1 LEGSFHGLFSQG
13 YLPAMFQVLHSS
25 AGAGKTHAL
34 VKHYLSHCLKG
45 DDPTAYRQ
53 VLALT
58 FTNKAAAEMK
68 ERVMQYLEALAKGRV
83 NEGRFAD
90 VMEHL
95 VRTSG
100 SDQGT
105 ITRRADAV
113 LSHMLHHWSDV
124 AISTIDTFTRRVVQP
139 FARDLQLDHELRM
152 TTEQKHYLDRAVEE
166 LIGEAGQE
174 PTLTGLLTE
183 VCLQL
188 LHEERPW
195 DPEKPLRDLSQELT
209 KESAIVPLQRLSA
222 LDVDGMLELARSL
235 RGQERAFV
243 ASMVALG
250 NKALKLI
257 QDQGLSEKD
266 FFQSGRGIIGYFR
279 KLASTESVP
288 PPPNSHAIKTIDE
301 GKWAGGKADASA
313 MAALDI
319 IVPELEQIYWH
330 VEDLRGTEIR
340 AHIIRRAVSREL
352 PTAFTLISLEDR
364 LESIKRED
372 GVAFFSDLTRKV
384 AQVVKHEPVPF
395 IHERMGERYRH
406 YLIDEFQDTSLL
418 QWNALLPLVDNAL
431 SAGGSALLVGDAK
444 QAIYRWRNGE
454 VRLFTNFPKLFGRD
468 PDDEAEA
475 EREKTLVRNYME
487 ATPLANNH
495 RSASTIIAFNNAI
508 FESLGALLP
517 EQLRTVYADHAQGII
532 KPEEGLVHLK
542 RLEKDV
548 KGDDLKE
555 AYCAFTML
563 CIRQALEDGFSPGD
577 IAVLVRGKSVGHVV
591 AAHLVANDLAV
602 VSPDGLQLSGDPL
615 IESLIDLMRF
625 IHTEDVTAA
634 ARATQY
640 LAMLRSSIGKDGIDP
655 YANNLALPD
664 PVKMIRSWLAE
675 HHYPRLRTTVA
686 DLVTELA
693 RALGYK
699 PGSDVQLLTL
709 LDEVHAW
716 TTDNGQDIGGFIA
729 HWERTGGQRSIAP
742 PEHGQAVQVMTVHKA
757 KGLQFPV
764 VIVPQIT
771 MASRGNHGER
781 HWIAPGDAVPE
792 LAVALIREG
801 KELTEAELPEL
812 QEENELRLLDLLN
825 LTYVAF
831 TRPEQR
837 LYGMLSESA
846 TDAVSKGLLAY
857 MEEHGSEG
865 VLEIGQRSAP
875 WKTIEPRTTSVLN
888 DVSSGNALGS
898 VVLRFEA
905 PMDWDPED
913 PDPKRAFG
921 NAVHYILERVLV
933 PEQLDAGIA
942 EAIDTGMITAE
953 AAALLAV
960 DLKALL
966 YSPNVRP
973 WFDARSEVRNEA
985 TIITA
990 EGKALRP
997 DRVLFDDGLV
1007 RVLDIKTGKPDAAHH
1022 EQVRSYMAQLIQL
1035 GHPRVEGAL
1044 LYVGQGLLENVTA

>member
-1 LEGSFHGLFSQG
+1 
-13 YLPAMFQVLHSS
+13 MFQVLHSS

-34 VKHYLSHCLKG
+34 VKHYLTHCLKG
-45 DDPTAYRQ
+45 DDPAAYRQ

-83 NEGRFAD
+83 DEGRFAD

-113 LSHMLHHWSDV
+113 LSHMLHHWIDV

-222 LDVDGMLELARSL
+222 LDMDGVLELARSL
-235 RGQERAFV
+235 RAQERAFV

-288 PPPNSHAIKTIDE
+288 PPPNSYAIKTIDE

-313 MAALDI
+313 MAALDT
-319 IVPELEQIYWH
+319 IVPELERIYWH

-431 SAGGSALLVGDAK
+431 STGGSALLVGDAK

-468 PDDEAEA
+468 PEDEVEA
-475 EREKTLVRNYME
+475 EREKTLVRNYKE
-487 ATPLANNH
+487 AAPLANNH
-495 RSASTIIAFNNAI
+495 RSASTIIQFNNTL
-508 FESLGALLP
+508 FEALGKLLP
-517 EQLRTVYADHAQGII
+517 ERLESVYADHAQGVI
-532 KPEEGLVHLK
+532 KQEDGLVHMQ
-542 RLEKDV
+542 RLDKDIR
-548 KGDDLKE
+548 GDAFKE
-555 AYCAFTML
+555 AYCDFAL
-563 CIRQALEDGFSPGD
+563 KSIHQAMEDGFSPGD
-577 IAVLVRGKSVGHVV
+577 IAILVRSKAIGQEV
-591 AAHLVANDLAV
+591 AAHLVAHHLAV

-615 IESLIDLMRF
+615 IEAVIDLMRF
-625 IHTEDVTAA
+625 LHSEEATAA
-634 ARATQY
+634 ARATRYMAVLGADPAQ
-640 LAMLRSSIGKDGIDP
+640 SEVDP
-655 YANNLALPD
+655 YANIAGLPD
-664 PVKMIRSWLAE
+664 PVRMIRSWLSE
-675 HHYPRLRTTVA
+675 HKQPRLRTTIA
-686 DLVTELA
+686 DLVVELA
-693 RALGYK
+693 SAAGHK
-699 PGSDVQLLTL
+699 PGDEVQLLTL

-742 PEHGQAVQVMTVHKA
+742 PEHGQAVQVMTVHKS

-764 VIVPQIT
+764 VIIPQVS
-771 MASRGNHGER
+771 MASRGGHGER
-781 HWIAPGDAVPE
+781 HWIEPDGAIPE
-792 LAVALIREG
+792 LDIALVRG
-801 KELTEAELPEL
+801 SKELNEAELPEM
-812 QEENELRLLDLLN
+812 QEENELRLLDILN

-837 LYGMLSESA
+837 LYGLLSESA
-846 TDAVSKGLLAY
+846 TDEVSKAILAHLDA
-857 MEEHGSEG
+857 HGTDG
-865 VLEIGQRSAP
+865 VLELGTRSKP
-875 WKTIEPRTTSVLN
+875 WHTKASKPSEYLH
-888 DVSSGNALGS
+888 DVSSGDALGS
-898 VVLRFEA
+898 LVLRFEA
-905 PMDWDPED
+905 PDDWDPAD

-921 NAVHYILERVLV
+921 NAVHFVLERVHG
-933 PEQLDAGIA
+933 PGQLDDAVA
-942 EAIDTGMITAE
+942 EAIATGMLTAE
-953 AAALLAV
+953 AAAMLGSE
-960 DLKALL
+960 LKALL
-966 YSPNVRP
+966 HSPEVRP
-973 WFDARSEVRNEA
+973 WFDERSDVRTEA
-985 TIITA
+985 TIITS

-997 DRVLFDDGLV
+997 DRVIFSEGLV
-1007 RVLDIKTGKPDAAHH
+1007 RVLDIKTGRPDPAHH
-1022 EQVRSYMAQLIQL
+1022 EQVRDYMERLAQL
-1035 GHPRVEGAL
+1035 GHQRVEGAL
-1044 LYVGQGLLENVTA
+1044 LYVGHGTLETVAA